1 MSNKVYEKKKMRFI
15 KEEEKRDLIVYG
27 QHLKHLY
34 KIEKRENRFP
44 TYNIKFKSQQ
54 ELSPVVK
61 VREEIKQNKLLLNQ
75 QPIRIKSES
84 KEFID
89 QVEII
94 RKIEMERLKK
104 SNERLKAMMHNLK
117 SSSQRSSS
125 KLNLSCS
132 YNNHSR
138 VTDHSKSI
146 PKMHSLPYIR
156 FANAYNG

>member
-125 KLNLSCS
+125 KLNLFS
-132 YNNHSR
+132 YLSVNS
-138 VTDHSKSI
+138 
-146 PKMHSLPYIR
+146 YISTL
-156 FANAYNG
+156 

>member
-1 MSNKVYEKKKMRFI
+1 MSNKVFEKKKMRFI

-125 KLNLSCS
+125 
-132 YNNHSR
+132 
-138 VTDHSKSI
+138 
-146 PKMHSLPYIR
+146 
-156 FANAYNG
+156 

>member
-1 MSNKVYEKKKMRFI
+1 MSNKVYEKKKMHFI

-34 KIEKRENRFP
+34 KIETRENRFP

-54 ELSPVVK
+54 DLSPVVK

-117 SSSQRSSS
+117 SNSQRSSS

-132 YNNHSR
+132 HNNHSR
-138 VTDHSKSI
+138 ATEHSRKI
-146 PKMHSLPYIR
+146 AKMHSLPYMR

>member
-125 KLNLSCS
+125 
-132 YNNHSR
+132 
-138 VTDHSKSI
+138 
-146 PKMHSLPYIR
+146 
-156 FANAYNG
+156 